1 MTRLQEW
8 IFPDEGRPVRWKGAL
23 AGVIGG
29 LAGAYA
35 LRLYWRQIAP
45 AVFPPE
51 ANPAHPDI
59 NPARSIALAGRVY
72 QMGESAPAALG
83 RVGYERLAGETPDA
97 DMRRRLDD
105 AVPVLLGVVMGI
117 TYGGTRTTT
126 RARDLA
132 GGFFYGLRLW
142 LGDTIGVALAG
153 LRPGPAAYS
162 RPQHLWRLIGFWVY
176 SFTTTAVT
184 RLLYR
189 LIEN

>member
-1 MTRLQEW
+1 MAELQNLL
-8 IFPDEGRPVRWKGAL
+8 FSDEGRPVRWKGAL
-23 AGVIGG
+23 VGAVGG
-29 LAGAYA
+29 LVGVYA
-35 LRLYWRQIAP
+35 LRLYWRHIAP

-59 NPARSIALAGRVY
+59 NPAHSIALAGRAY
-72 QMGESAPAALG
+72 RMGESAPAAVA
-83 RVGYERLAGETPDA
+83 RIGYERLTGETPDA
-97 DMRRRLDD
+97 DTRRQLDETTP
-105 AVPVLLGVVMGI
+105 ALLGVMMGL

-142 LGDTIGVALAG
+142 LGDTIGVALLG

-162 RPQHLWRLIGFWVY
+162 RAQHLWRLVGFWVY

-189 LIEN
+189 LIED